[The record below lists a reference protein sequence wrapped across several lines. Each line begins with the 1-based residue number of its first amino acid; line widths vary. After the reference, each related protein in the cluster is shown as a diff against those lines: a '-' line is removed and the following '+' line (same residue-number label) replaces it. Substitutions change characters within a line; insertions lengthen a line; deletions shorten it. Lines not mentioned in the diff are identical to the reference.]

1 MPLRFRGWES
11 TSRTSSPAILIP
23 IAELSW
29 NDTWPDYDMLTVS
42 QINHID
48 VELEW
53 QSTKMSVTINSCL
66 EARLMPLWPCWKT
79 LERMRR
85 SHRFRFTRRGFP
97 VNLTDSCLK
106 FYSIK
111 HDCQLN
117 LDSWIEPFDLT
128 IKIVM
133 STSPLNLPF
142 FIIWFD
148 LMTLMV
154 SQLLLPFF
162 LTCHFINLNVC
173 DNVIEWRLTWSVSI
187 TWTCLEECIFL
198 NLTLGE
204 IIQADSQSYQ
214 SSSLTRG
221 TAGKQ
226 RGQDDHRSG
235 VLKHVLKYIET
246 KAPTTFVLE
255 NVPGLRGRKHRLP
268 DLPFISFTLVIWS
281 FHWLID
287 LKYWI
292 YCGLNSLD
300 LTWTPTLKTLV
311 ASLRKALQGLDEPAP
326 QHEGGEWQATL
337 PCCVEGHGMH
347 WMTIISQRFWWVNLS
362 KSIQIIK
369 SIRHFDKSTQ
379 NSPH

>member
-1 MPLRFRGWES
+1 M
-11 TSRTSSPAILIP
+11 
-23 IAELSW
+23 
-29 NDTWPDYDMLTVS
+29 
-42 QINHID
+42 H
-48 VELEW
+48 
-53 QSTKMSVTINSCL
+53 
-66 EARLMPLWPCWKT
+66 
-79 LERMRR
+79 
-85 SHRFRFTRRGFP
+85 
-97 VNLTDSCLK
+97 
-106 FYSIK
+106 
-111 HDCQLN
+111 
-117 LDSWIEPFDLT
+117 
-128 IKIVM
+128 
-133 STSPLNLPF
+133 F
-142 FIIWFD
+142 FEY
-148 LMTLMV
+148 V
-154 SQLLLPFF
+154 
-162 LTCHFINLNVC
+162 
-173 DNVIEWRLTWSVSI
+173 
-187 TWTCLEECIFL
+187 
-198 NLTLGE
+198 TLGE

-362 KSIQIIK
+362 KSIQIINQSDILTSQLRIHLIK
-369 SIRHFDKSTQ
+369 ICHRRRHWRNLRWWIRRNLGCLSAAGDYTFLE
-379 NSPH
+379 PHEVERCLSWKATCCRRRRRRWPSSRTFWVLARRSRVRAAWVA